1 MVHRSSRT
9 SVTPTDVKC
18 VSCTDHIAV
27 LRQEVGPVDPNETL
41 KTIRA
46 LVDRTNAYGDEAL
59 DAALSRLDFL
69 ERKVMAADRLRDEA
83 RYGSPSLALRLAV
96 QDYDEVTE

>member
-1 MVHRSSRT
+1 MR
-9 SVTPTDVKC
+9 
-18 VSCTDHIAV
+18 
-27 LRQEVGPVDPNETL
+27 GPLTEEQ
-41 KTIRA
+41 KATIKA
-46 LVDRTNAYGDEAL
+46 TTTVFDSEAEAIE
-59 DAALSRLDFL
+59 AALARLDFL